1 MAKVLIK
8 KFTLRRNGVEFKAGT
23 IVELPEAEAK
33 ALVENAPQEF
43 ELISEKAVVVV
54 EPEEPAKP
62 NAPEGAPADTGEK
75 PLTDYLNS
83 ELEAMCAE
91 LGIDVPNKAN
101 KQKLIEL
108 IESAAETGE
117 DDESNLPEVDA
128 AATVK

>member
-8 KFTLRRNGVEFKAGT
+8 KFTLRRNGVEYKAGT

-43 ELISEKAVVVV
+43 ELISVKVVEAV

-62 NAPEGAPADTGEK
+62 NAPEDVPADTGEK
-75 PLTDYLNS
+75 PLDEYTNA
-83 ELEAMCAE
+83 ELKAMCAE
-91 LGIDVPNKAN
+91 LGIIVPDKAN
-101 KQKLIEL
+101 KAKLVEL
-108 IESAAETGE
+108 IEGVAETGE
-117 DDESNLPEVDA
+117 DNESNLPEIDA